1 MRQRI
6 KVNVPVYID
15 GKLTSDTRG
24 EDVKY
29 RIRKLKRELGP
40 IEVVTYYCVMFGI
53 EKIIP
58 EGELE
63 MYKKAG
69 INVKKRLTFVERK

>member
-15 GKLTSDTRG
+15 GKLTGDTRG

-69 INVKKRLTFVERK
+69 ITIYQKISYLLR